1 MALSTCS
8 PNFLIMESIQDMG
21 GFHAKLLTRK
31 IRFEDGFLVAFD
43 EPGLG
48 ADLDEAVARAHPYT
62 GTDLHLQ
69 ERQTPATLL

>member
-1 MALSTCS
+1 
-8 PNFLIMESIQDMG
+8 
-21 GFHAKLLTRK
+21 
-31 IRFEDGFLVAFD
+31 D